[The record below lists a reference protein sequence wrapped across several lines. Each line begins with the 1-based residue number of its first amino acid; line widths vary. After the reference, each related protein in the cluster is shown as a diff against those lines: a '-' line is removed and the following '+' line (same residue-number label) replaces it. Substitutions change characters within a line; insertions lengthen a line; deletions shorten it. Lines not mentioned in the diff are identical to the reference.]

1 MVDPDQGQP
10 TALERWGRR
19 SWAFVG
25 IALAAVVGYLGTAV
39 ISSLVVPL
47 IVAVVVG
54 ALFAPLCAWL
64 TRRIPRGLAAA
75 VVLLGLAWPSPSA
88 PSWSRSGVLSPRQQ

>member
-1 MVDPDQGQP
+1 MVDPDRAQP

-19 SWAFVG
+19 SWALVG
-25 IALAAVVGYLGTAV
+25 IALAAVAGYLGTAV

-64 TRRIPRGLAAA
+64 ARRIPRGLAAA
-75 VVLLGLAWPSPSA
+75 GGRRGLVRAVAWRQV
-88 PSWSRSGVLSPRQQ
+88 WGVI